1 MFDFL
6 FLTRLIDRRTFS
18 FNRYVRDRFKFNKWM
33 LLGGGPSITSLT
45 VNRLDL
51 FNNSSAASK

>member
-1 MFDFL
+1 MDDFL

-18 FNRYVRDRFKFNKWM
+18 FNRYVRDRFVFNKWM

-45 VNRLDL
+45 VNLIDL
-51 FNNSSAASK
+51 